1 MVNLPIAT
9 QHNKHIIDTPKV
21 CDAPRLKAYLR
32 RYHGGGGGS
41 DGDGGGT
48 TAAGDA
54 PPYVL
59 HFVPNDAG
67 ERAGAAAYVLAEE
80 GHHGGPRY
88 GLLPVID
95 DSGTSTSSSSSDS
108 VHGGA
113 AAALAAIAAAAQQ
126 SSDQLRFFGL
136 PAPAATRA
144 AAHVLPTFGYR
155 RISDNPC
162 VQYVLASP
170 LSSDI
175 LARARH
181 DEARLAAAG
190 YELDLLRPSDAPL
203 VDSLWCA

>member
-1 MVNLPIAT
+1 MVELPIAT
-9 QHNKHIIDTPKV
+9 QHNKHIIDTSKV
-21 CDAPRLKAYLR
+21 CDAPRLKAYLC
-32 RYHGGGGGS
+32 RYHGGGGRS
-41 DGDGGGT
+41 DGGGGG
-48 TAAGDA
+48 TAAAASDA

-59 HFVPNDAG
+59 HVSHTATG
-67 ERAGAAAYVLAEE
+67 EPAAYVLAEP
-80 GHHGGPRY
+80 GNHGGPRY

-95 DSGTSTSSSSSDS
+95 DSSTSSDA

-113 AAALAAIAAAAQQ
+113 AAALAAIAAAAAQQ
-126 SSDQLRFFGL
+126 SSNQLRFFGL
-136 PAPAATRA
+136 PVPAATRA

-170 LSSDI
+170 LSSGI